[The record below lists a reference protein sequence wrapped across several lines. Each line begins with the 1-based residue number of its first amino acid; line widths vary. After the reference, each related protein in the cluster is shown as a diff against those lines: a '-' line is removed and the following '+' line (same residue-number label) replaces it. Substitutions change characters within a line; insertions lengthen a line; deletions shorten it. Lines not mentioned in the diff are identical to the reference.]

1 MTEDI
6 IKFSIFHVF
15 NSVTRTANCEVLLV
29 EKFEPETES
38 EIASESRWLGGWLV
52 SEPAY
57 TVHEQERVG
66 VSCVVAIAI

>member
-1 MTEDI
+1 MTGAEDI

-52 SEPAY
+52 SELAY
-57 TVHEQERVG
+57 TVRVG